1 MPDIKCRT
9 KINLILNDGDTAA
22 LHLEH
27 SQQSVSGCLNGH
39 CVSVLIVLGLKEGS
53 VVLVPDP
60 VSLYRS
66 ATPVNHA

>member
-1 MPDIKCRT
+1 MPDK
-9 KINLILNDGDTAA
+9 KIHLILNDGDTTA

-27 SQQSVSGCLNGH
+27 GQQSVSSCLNGH

-53 VVLVPDP
+53 VVLVSDP
-60 VSLYRS
+60 VGLDGS